1 MPSLRS
7 QALLT
12 RATRKQVKTAPAAK
26 PKGYEGK
33 PKSKARGKKTKC
45 DIEDGTSLV
54 TAPILNTVINGTAVP
69 TEESLTKP
77 ASASH
82 VEISEPT
89 DDADTSSLTGG
100 SHHLCQLLMLKLWH
114 QLTTHPQK
122 LCQLL
127 LMLKLWNQLTT
138 HPQKLCQL
146 LMIKL
151 QR

>member
-33 PKSKARGKKTKC
+33 PKSKARGKKTNC

-89 DDADTSSLTGG
+89 DDADTSSPTGG
-100 SHHLCQLLMLKLWH
+100 SPLASVSAPDAETLAP
-114 QLTTHPQK
+114 TNDHPQK

-127 LMLKLWNQLTT
+127 LMLKLWNQSERKEDEL
-138 HPQKLCQL
+138 
-146 LMIKL
+146 
-151 QR
+151 